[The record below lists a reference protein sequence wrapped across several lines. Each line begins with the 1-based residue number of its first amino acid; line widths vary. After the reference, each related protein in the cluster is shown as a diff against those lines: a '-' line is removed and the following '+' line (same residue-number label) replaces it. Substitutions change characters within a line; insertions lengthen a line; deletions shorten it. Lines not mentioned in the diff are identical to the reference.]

1 MSTSRAVVSTDQ
13 RGAVRIGLVL
23 AGGGAKGSYQVGVV
37 TYLAEAGVRLT
48 AVAGASIGALNA
60 AVVSAAPNLAT
71 AAYRLEAVWAE
82 VGRAAGQASPPIGD
96 LVFANQVARPDFLKN
111 LLARQVDPAE
121 LGVGL
126 PLWVSVY
133 RSPPPRAGLPDWG
146 WIADMVHARTGATA
160 EWLHVNAMPQDER
173 HTALCASAALPVFL
187 PPKTLN
193 GVRYRD
199 GGITDNTPLR
209 ALLDHTACDLFIV
222 VHLKRGTLWDAHDY
236 ASGRVIEIRPDES
249 LAGNSTLSQ
258 LGAML
263 DFTSDR
269 AAAMRRQGYHDA
281 ERALTTIRDVVLSV
295 GSLRQA
301 QNAMLDS
308 LEMLD
313 EAASKKNN
321 SGLQIPGTAE

>member
-1 MSTSRAVVSTDQ
+1 MNMSAEIVPTGQPGT
-13 RGAVRIGLVL
+13 VRIGLVL
-23 AGGGAKGSYQVGVV
+23 AGGGAKGSYQIGAVK
-37 TYLAEAGVRLT
+37 YLAEAGVRLA

-60 AVVSAAPNLAT
+60 AVVSAAPDLAT
-71 AAYRLEAVWAE
+71 AEHRLEAVWAE
-82 VGRAAGQASPPIGD
+82 VGRAAGQVSPPIGD
-96 LVFANQVARPDFLKN
+96 LVFANQVARPEFLEN
-111 LLARQVDPAE
+111 LLVRHVDPAE
-121 LGVGL
+121 LSGGL

-146 WIADMVHARTGATA
+146 WIADMVRVGTSAMA
-160 EWLHVNAMPQDER
+160 EWLHVNAMPQGER
-173 HTALCASAALPVFL
+173 HAALCASAALPVFI
-187 PPKTLN
+187 PPKTVN

-236 ASGRVIEIRPDES
+236 ASGRVIEIRPDQS
-249 LAGNSTLSQ
+249 LAGNSTLSR

-281 ERALTTIRDVVLSV
+281 KRALTAIRDVVLSI

-301 QNAMLDS
+301 QDAMLDS
-308 LEMLD
+308 LQTLD
-313 EAASKKNN
+313 EAARAKNY
-321 SGLQIPGTAE
+321 SSLQIPRTAE